1 MNTLENKIQEQF
13 GVDNIIHDPFNVYS
27 FLFEVKFN
35 PYFGVVLEVE
45 KAPEVDCYLL
55 THSGHFIGI
64 DEVATVDCVRY
75 TINTESEVLDKIKE
89 VLEEYNK
96 ISDLLNNLFGTVM
109 LYGLVDKYVVTDI
122 PIDVWID
129 MSREL
134 FPYTHVPPSRIVVGK
149 NLDELDKYL
158 KKMGLKHYRINV
170 PNDLDGNGY
179 VYVYFGNLDYS
190 IRNYT
195 YQEFFNLFSEKILHA
210 YVALLNTK
218 KGVENIAYPY
228 IDQIN
233 GKDVLLG
240 LLKTKIGKVDAE
252 EDTASEF
259 LLSVIEEY
267 ENSSNSE
274 DSDYCWSNDTL
285 RLYNDLKCLY
295 REMTQSSGLTK
306 VLFELGFSGFNDF
319 LEFAFEEYF
328 SKI

>member
-1 MNTLENKIQEQF
+1 
-13 GVDNIIHDPFNVYS
+13 
-27 FLFEVKFN
+27 
-35 PYFGVVLEVE
+35 
-45 KAPEVDCYLL
+45 
-55 THSGHFIGI
+55 
-64 DEVATVDCVRY
+64 
-75 TINTESEVLDKIKE
+75 
-89 VLEEYNK
+89 
-96 ISDLLNNLFGTVM
+96 M

-149 NLDELDKYL
+149 NLEELDNYL
-158 KKMGLKHYRINV
+158 KKMGLKHYHITV
-170 PNDLDGNGY
+170 PNNLDGY
-179 VYVYFGNLDYS
+179 VYVYFGNLDNS

-240 LLKTKIGKVDAE
+240 LLKTKIGKVDVE

-267 ENSSNSE
+267 ENSGDSE
-274 DSDYCWSNDTL
+274 DSDYCWTNETL

-306 VLFELGFSGFNDF
+306 VLFELDFSGFNDF

-328 SKI
+328 NKI

>member
-1 MNTLENKIQEQF
+1 
-13 GVDNIIHDPFNVYS
+13 
-27 FLFEVKFN
+27 
-35 PYFGVVLEVE
+35 
-45 KAPEVDCYLL
+45 
-55 THSGHFIGI
+55 
-64 DEVATVDCVRY
+64 
-75 TINTESEVLDKIKE
+75 
-89 VLEEYNK
+89 
-96 ISDLLNNLFGTVM
+96 M

-149 NLDELDKYL
+149 NLEELDNYL
-158 KKMGLKHYRINV
+158 KKMGLKHYHITV
-170 PNDLDGNGY
+170 PNNLDGY
-179 VYVYFGNLDYS
+179 VYVYFGNLDNS

-218 KGVENIAYPY
+218 NGVENIAYPY

-233 GKDVLLG
+233 GKDALLG
-240 LLKTKIGKVDAE
+240 LLKTKIGKVDVE

-259 LLSVIEEY
+259 LLSVIETYEY
-267 ENSSNSE
+267 YGDSG
-274 DSDYCWSNDTL
+274 DSDDCWANDTL

-295 REMTQSSGLTK
+295 REMIQSSGLTK

-319 LEFAFEEYF
+319 LEFTFEEYF
-328 SKI
+328 NKI

>member
-1 MNTLENKIQEQF
+1 
-13 GVDNIIHDPFNVYS
+13 
-27 FLFEVKFN
+27 
-35 PYFGVVLEVE
+35 
-45 KAPEVDCYLL
+45 
-55 THSGHFIGI
+55 
-64 DEVATVDCVRY
+64 
-75 TINTESEVLDKIKE
+75 
-89 VLEEYNK
+89 
-96 ISDLLNNLFGTVM
+96 M

-149 NLDELDKYL
+149 NLEELDNYL
-158 KKMGLKHYRINV
+158 KKMGLKHYHITV
-170 PNDLDGNGY
+170 PNNLDGY
-179 VYVYFGNLDYS
+179 VYVYFGNLDNS

-240 LLKTKIGKVDAE
+240 LLKTKIGKVDVK

-267 ENSSNSE
+267 ENSNNSE
-274 DSDYCWSNDTL
+274 DSDYCWTNDTL

-295 REMTQSSGLTK
+295 REMIQSSGLTK

-319 LEFAFEEYF
+319 LEFTFEEYF